1 VHAYA
6 LSRPHELVLR
16 LFEVRCDPDV
26 AGHWPRK
33 RWHLPSLL
41 KQRGG
46 CRRGFRLCLTRG
58 LAGADA
64 RSGCDP
70 RPSRPAEAVR
80 CKLHR
85 AAPIYSGRLPA
96 FEYGDRCGRR
106 QFCFARARTA
116 LHGWRERLS
125 SIVRDGIEREEIR
138 RSIDANKLATL
149 IISSLEGAMMIGRLE
164 KNSEALL
171 AVQSY
176 LDSYLE
182 TEVRSHPRS
191 GILRRL

>member
-1 VHAYA
+1 MSQATGLEKGGIYRHF
-6 LSRPHELVLR
+6 SSKE
-16 LFEVRCDPDV
+16 EV
-26 AGHWPRK
+26 A
-33 RWHLPSLL
+33 
-41 KQRGG
+41 
-46 CRRGFRLCLTRG
+46 
-58 LAGADA
+58 
-64 RSGCDP
+64 
-70 RPSRPAEAVR
+70 AEAFDYAWQEALKVR
-80 CKLHR
+80 MHDLDVT
-85 AAPIYSGRLPA
+85 IYSGRLPA